1 MNKQTIEGNWA
12 QLKGKIRE
20 QWGDLTD
27 DDMAVVQGRREQLA
41 GKIEE
46 RYGMAKDEVRRQIA
60 EWERR
65 LGDATKRS

>member
-1 MNKQTIEGNWA
+1 MNKAQLEGNWA
-12 QLKGKIRE
+12 QLKGRIRE

-27 DDMAVVQGRREQLA
+27 NDMAVVEGRREQLV
-41 GKIEE
+41 GRIEE
-46 RYGMAKDEVRRQIA
+46 RYGIAKDEVKRQIA

>member
-41 GKIEE
+41 GKIEA